1 VDRPVTRS
9 LPIDREGRAIAVKA
23 EEIQLAVREMT
34 ALSNA
39 MVVERLVD
47 AGISRLSAERIV
59 EVERTACEPGRART
73 HTMSRR

>member
-1 VDRPVTRS
+1 
-9 LPIDREGRAIAVKA
+9 VKA
-23 EEIQLAVREMT
+23 EEIQLAVKEMQ

-47 AGISRLSAERIV
+47 SGVSRLSAERIV
-59 EVERTACEPGRART
+59 EIERGTVEPGRART

>member
-1 VDRPVTRS
+1 VTRS
-9 LPIDREGRAIAVKA
+9 LPTDSRGACHAVKP
-23 EEIQLAVREMT
+23 EEIQLAVKEMT

-47 AGISRLSAERIV
+47 RGVSRLSAQRIV
-59 EVERTACEPGRART
+59 EIERGAIERGRART

>member
-1 VDRPVTRS
+1 M
-9 LPIDREGRAIAVKA
+9 KA
-23 EEIQLAVREMT
+23 EEIQLAVKEMK

-47 AGISRLSAERIV
+47 CGVSRLSAERII
-59 EVERTACEPGRART
+59 EIERSACEPGRART

>member
-1 VDRPVTRS
+1 M
-9 LPIDREGRAIAVKA
+9 AVRA
-23 EEIQLAVREMT
+23 EEIQLVVKEMK

-47 AGISRLSAERIV
+47 VGVSRLSAVRIV
-59 EVERTACEPGRART
+59 EIEREACEPGRART

>member
-1 VDRPVTRS
+1 M
-9 LPIDREGRAIAVKA
+9 KA

-47 AGISRLSAERIV
+47 AGISRLSAQRIV
-59 EVERTACEPGRART
+59 EVERQACEPGRART

>member
-1 VDRPVTRS
+1 MN
-9 LPIDREGRAIAVKA
+9 A
-23 EEIQLAVREMT
+23 EEIQLAVREMK

-47 AGISRLSAERIV
+47 QGISRLSAMRIV
-59 EVERTACEPGRART
+59 ELERNACEPGRART

>member
-1 VDRPVTRS
+1 MTRW
-9 LPIDREGRAIAVKA
+9 LPPTREGRAIAVKA
-23 EEIQLAVREMT
+23 EEIQLAVKEMK

-47 AGISRLSAERIV
+47 RGVSRLSAERIV
-59 EVERTACEPGRART
+59 EIERGVVEPGRART